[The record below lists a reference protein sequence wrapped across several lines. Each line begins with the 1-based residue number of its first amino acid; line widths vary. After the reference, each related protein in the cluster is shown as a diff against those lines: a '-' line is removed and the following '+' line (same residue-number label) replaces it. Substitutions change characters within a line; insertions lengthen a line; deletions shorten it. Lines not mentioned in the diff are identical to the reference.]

1 MKSILSILKADR
13 ICARADKD
21 HDKFATL
28 TLVIGEYDVAKAL
41 KKNLTRD
48 ENDVVIDVIQA
59 YVTKVSA
66 SIEEFKKLGLAKDVA
81 RAERDLILLDNYLP
95 EPPVQFTV
103 EELEEMAEEFNAEGK
118 KFGDFMNFLR
128 TEHKGEFDGA
138 VAAQIAKRILPTK

>member
-48 ENDVVIDVIQA
+48 ENDVVIDVIRA
-59 YVTKVSA
+59 YVTKVNA
-66 SIEEFKKLGLAKDVA
+66 SIEEFKKLVMDGALTDTDGSGLYATETSTSDV
-81 RAERDLILLDNYLP
+81 EIVPSD
-95 EPPVQFTV
+95 V
-103 EELEEMAEEFNAEGK
+103 EENLIREDFSHVMWFNK
-118 KFGDFMNFLR
+118 
-128 TEHKGEFDGA
+128 
-138 VAAQIAKRILPTK
+138 